1 MAEDPTRTPTRQ
13 LLFGAVASFL
23 VGWTLWQLL
32 YAGFLGTYWLWPIF
46 VLIPDAWKGT
56 YAFVVSVYAYYALV
70 IGGLSFFFG
79 RLGHWPEV
87 VRRARARV
95 RSLNESAGAGP
106 RPATPPPDADP
117 ARWPA
122 VRAAG
127 AAVVADRL
135 TDELHAGRLSDV
147 DHARISRAWSASRQP
162 YTDFINDVTA
172 RGGAAFAHGSG
183 ARDLPARRA
192 HHDLVVG
199 QVRIG
204 TAVDDGD
211 RNPAEYRGAGIA
223 MNPDV
228 LGTSVLV
235 MGPRDGAVR
244 VIEPVVE
251 AACLQALTGSTA
263 VVAVTSAGSRLAAD
277 ECFDAVVRIGSPV
290 GLDLWAG
297 TEEIDVAAAM
307 LAEALVGDL
316 VDALPGGDSRRAAT
330 ALAQLIGPWQAVH
343 GVLPSVPELRDLL
356 DGGAVLTE
364 LRRALESK
372 EGMGAHLRELDAHER
387 QARAA
392 GGAAALLAE
401 RIALLDRPVFADFFA
416 AQEGSN
422 RRLLSLRALRQPG
435 ARIRVDLPERA
446 HADASRI
453 LARLVMAQF
462 VECATDRQHQDQDV
476 FTLLVLD
483 EAAQTVTPQALR
495 GLQRLAGRA
504 GVVLALRALD
514 DVPERLRSPLVGAFG
529 CRVVCTGVAPW
540 DAALFAE
547 AWGTAWVETR
557 SVTDRQLVA
566 DEPFT
571 KVMHGLRRLVT
582 GRAVTAQSVTVRR
595 EERQRVS
602 ASELTHLPPR
612 HAVISMTTVHGERTP
627 PILTKL
633 ED

>member
-1 MAEDPTRTPTRQ
+1 MAEDPNRTPTRQ

-32 YAGFLGTYWLWPIF
+32 YANYLGTYWLWPIF

-70 IGGLSFFFG
+70 IGGLAFFFG

-95 RSLNESAGAGP
+95 RSLNESAEAGP
-106 RPATPPPDADP
+106 RPTTPPPDADP

-127 AAVVADRL
+127 AAGVADRL

-147 DHARISRAWSASRQP
+147 DHARITRAWSAARQP
-162 YTDFINDVTA
+162 YTDAINEVMA
-172 RGGAAFAHGSG
+172 RGGGAFAHGSG
-183 ARDLPARRA
+183 ARDLPGRRA
-192 HHDLVVG
+192 HHDLVAG

-204 TAVDDGD
+204 TAVDDGE

-223 MNPDV
+223 MSPDV
-228 LGTSVLV
+228 LGTNVLV

-251 AACLQALTGSTA
+251 AACLQSLTGSTA

-277 ECFDAVVRIGSPV
+277 ECFDAVVRIGSSV

-297 TEEIDVAAAM
+297 TEDVDVAAAM

-316 VDALPGGDSRRAAT
+316 VDALPGGDSRRAAI
-330 ALAQLIGPWQAVH
+330 ALAQLIGPWRAVH
-343 GVLPSVPELRDLL
+343 GAFPTVPELRDLL
-356 DGGAVLTE
+356 DGGAVLAE

-372 EGMGAHLRELDAHER
+372 GMSPHLRELDAHER

-392 GGAAALLAE
+392 GGASALLAE
-401 RIALLDRPVFADFFA
+401 RIALLDRPAFTEFFA
-416 AQEGSN
+416 ARRDGGV
-422 RRLLSLRALRQPG
+422 RRLLSLRLVGRPG
-435 ARIRVDLPERA
+435 VRIRVDLPERV
-446 HADASRI
+446 HAEASRI

-462 VECATDRQHQDQDV
+462 IECATDRLHQDQDV
-476 FTLLVLD
+476 FALLVLD
-483 EAAQTVTPQALR
+483 DGAQTVTPQAVR

-504 GVVLALRALD
+504 GAVMALRALD

-540 DAALFAE
+540 DANLFAE

-566 DEPFT
+566 DEPLT
-571 KVMHGLRRLVT
+571 KVLHGLRRLVT

-602 ASELTHLPPR
+602 ASELTQLPPR
-612 HAVISMTTVHGERTP
+612 HAVISMTTVQGERTP
-627 PILTKL
+627 PILTRL

>member
-1 MAEDPTRTPTRQ
+1 MAEDPNRTPTRQ

-70 IGGLSFFFG
+70 IGGLAFFFG

-95 RSLNESAGAGP
+95 RSLNESEAGP
-106 RPATPPPDADP
+106 MPTTPPPDADP

-135 TDELHAGRLSDV
+135 TDELHAGRLTDV
-147 DHARISRAWSASRQP
+147 DHARITRAWSAARPP
-162 YTDFINDVTA
+162 YTDFVNDVVA

-183 ARDLPARRA
+183 ARDLPGRRA
-192 HHDLVVG
+192 HHDLVTG

-204 TAVDDGD
+204 TAVVGD

-223 MNPDV
+223 MSPDV
-228 LGTSVLV
+228 LGTNVLV
-235 MGPRDGAVR
+235 MGPGDCAAR
-244 VIEPVVE
+244 VVEPVVE

-263 VVAVTSAGSRLAAD
+263 VVAVTSAGSRLAD
-277 ECFDAVVRIGSPV
+277 GCFDAVVRFGGPV

-297 TEEIDVAAAM
+297 TADVDVAAAM

-316 VDALPGGDSRRAAT
+316 VDALPGGDSRRAAI
-330 ALAQLIGPWQAVH
+330 ALAQLIGPWQAAH
-343 GVLPSVPELRDLL
+343 GVFPSIPELRDLL
-356 DGGAVLTE
+356 DGSAVLAE
-364 LRRALESK
+364 LRLVLESK
-372 EGMGAHLRELDAHER
+372 GMSTHLRELDAHER
-387 QARAA
+387 QARSA
-392 GGAAALLAE
+392 GGASALLAE
-401 RIALLDRPVFADFFA
+401 RIALLDRPALTQFFTA
-416 AQEGSN
+416 REEGEEGGV
-422 RRLLSLRALRQPG
+422 RRLLSLRTLGRPG
-435 ARIRVDLPERA
+435 ARIRVDLPERV
-446 HADASRI
+446 HAEASRI

-462 VECATDRQHQDQDV
+462 VECATDNQQDQDV
-476 FTLLVLD
+476 HALLVLD
-483 EAAQTVTPQALR
+483 DGAQTVTPQALR

-504 GVVLALRALD
+504 GAVLALRALD

-540 DAALFAE
+540 DANLFAE

-602 ASELTHLPPR
+602 ASELTQLPPR
-612 HAVISMTTVHGERTP
+612 HAVISMATVQGERTP
-627 PILTKL
+627 PILTRL